1 MAISSENNNNL
12 HSGTP
17 LVSVCIPVY
26 NGLKY
31 LGETISSVLAQ
42 NCPQLEI
49 VVQDNASTDG
59 TWEYLQELA
68 IVHPELA
75 IGRNESNVGMAPNWN
90 LAVNRARGEYI
101 MLLSADDLLEPGFLN
116 TCLAVFSR
124 EAVDVVSANHFW
136 LRNGEK
142 HRRKMKVAAGGHQNF
157 SAMILLQ
164 NPFSINFT
172 LFSREIVE
180 QLRVSGNLFAVN
192 YFSCDYDLWLRL
204 ALAGK
209 RIFYLDEPLG
219 TYRTHQE
226 NLSRQTMRMHRH
238 AALIVLRH
246 HKALEKAAGFA
257 YRLTLLRFI
266 YRIFSCLV
274 RLRKLDRRQL
284 CLLWG
289 RFCKVQAFS

>member
-1 MAISSENNNNL
+1 MAIASENNNKLNCE
-12 HSGTP
+12 SP

-42 NCPQLEI
+42 NYPQLEI

-68 IVHPELA
+68 KMHPELSVM
-75 IGRNESNVGMAPNWN
+75 RNESNVGMAPNWN

-101 MLLSADDLLEPGFLN
+101 MLLSADDLLEPGFLD
-116 TCLAVFSR
+116 TCLAMFFR
-124 EAVDVVSANHFW
+124 EPVDVVTANHFW

-142 HRRKMKVAAGGHQNF
+142 SRRKMKVPAGIHQNF

-172 LFSREIVE
+172 LFSRETIE
-180 QLRVSGNLFAVN
+180 QLRIRGNLFAVN

-209 RIFYLDEPLG
+209 RIFYLDNPLG

-226 NLSRQTMRMHRH
+226 NLSRQTIRMHRH
-238 AALIVLRH
+238 AALVVLRH
-246 HKALEKAAGFA
+246 HTALENSAGFA
-257 YRLTLLRFI
+257 YRVTLLRFI

-274 RLRKLDRRQL
+274 RLKKLDKRQL
-284 CLLWG
+284 HLLWG
-289 RFCKVQAFS
+289 RFCKAQVFL